1 MSNTHTTLPRDD
13 GFSMPAE
20 NAKHQQVLMA
30 WPERADNWRLD
41 AKPAQAQFAAIATAI
56 AEVTPV
62 TMFASAQ
69 QIAFAREQLPS
80 HITVVEMAT
89 DDCWMRDIGPS
100 YVQNKAGEIRGVD
113 WPFNAWGG
121 ELDGLYAPWDKDDQA
136 AQKILSKRGED
147 RYRAP
152 LILEGGA
159 IHIDGDGT
167 LYTTEECLLH
177 PSRNPTLSKRDIEQ
191 HLRDYLNIT
200 KVVWLKQGLFNDET
214 NGHVDNLMH
223 VVKPGEV
230 LLSWCDDTEDPMFSI
245 CRENLAILDATTD
258 AQGRTIE
265 VHKMPIPGP
274 LYMSAEEASGIA
286 PSNGMSRESGER
298 LGGSYVNF
306 LITNGRVVFPLL
318 DPNNDDK
325 AQQIL
330 ERCFPSYDIIGVAAR
345 EVLLGGGNIHCI
357 TQQVPA
363 TQS

>member
-20 NAKHQQVLMA
+20 NTKQQQVLMA
-30 WPERADNWRLD
+30 WPERADNWRLN
-41 AKPAQAQFAAIATAI
+41 ARPAQAQFAAIATAI

-62 TMFASAQ
+62 TMFASPQ
-69 QIAFAREQLPS
+69 QAALAREQLPS
-80 HITVVEMAT
+80 HITVIEMAT

-100 YVQNKAGEIRGVD
+100 YVQNHAGEIRGVD

-121 ELDGLYAPWDKDDQA
+121 ELDGLYAPWDSDDKA
-136 AQKILSKRGED
+136 AQTILSLRGED

-177 PSRNPTLSKRDIEQ
+177 PSRNPHLDRQDIEQ
-191 HLRDYLNIT
+191 HLRNYLNVE
-200 KVVWLKQGLFNDET
+200 KVIWLKRGLFNDET

-223 VVKPGEV
+223 LVKPGEV
-230 LLSWCDDTEDPMFSI
+230 LLSWCDDAQDPMFAI
-245 CRENLAILDATTD
+245 CRENLAILDAATD
-258 AQGRTIE
+258 AQGRAIV

-274 LYMSAEEASGIA
+274 LYMSEEEASGIA

-318 DPNNDDK
+318 DPNNDHN

-330 ERCFPSYDIIGVAAR
+330 ERCFPDYDIVGVPAR

-363 TQS
+363 TQR